1 MSSEDLPSAENE
13 NSESA
18 QEPSV
23 QAPILSEGKR
33 RRLQQLF
40 EHGTLQFNQSNF
52 DYATELL
59 RQCVVGDPGNVI
71 YVQRYLENLKKKY
84 NNNKK
89 GNPMAFLS
97 GRGAKGAVKK
107 AFQKSDWLETVKAG
121 VEALVWN
128 PWDPDVLVN
137 MATATGNLGFMDAPL
152 AYLKVALEGNPK
164 DPAINK
170 VCALALEDLGR
181 ITEAY
186 QCWRRIS
193 EVRNGDEDAERHMA
207 RLSVARTINESGFSA
222 GGTPSA
228 GRKVIS
234 KTESGASVE
243 MTHEQFLEKKIR
255 EKPKSPDAYLELGE
269 IHTQNEHFEKA
280 AAVLKKGFESCGD
293 VNGLQERL
301 EDVEMRLMRQNLAKV
316 EKAEG
321 RQSETWKKLR
331 ADMNTKEME
340 IWEARCQRYPNN
352 LSFKYD
358 LGLRYQMQKMY
369 QEAIQQ
375 FQQAKKEPRRQ
386 GVCCLALGQCFQ
398 EIKQYRL
405 ALSNYE
411 EAITVIPD
419 RDGDNKKKAYYLAG
433 KLAMGLKEY
442 DVAERFLASLADLD
456 FSYRDVSDL
465 LAKLEKARKGEE

>member
-1 MSSEDLPSAENE
+1 MSSEDISSAENE
-13 NSESA
+13 NSESGQELTA
-18 QEPSV
+18 QSPV
-23 QAPILSEGKR
+23 ISEAKR

-40 EHGTLQFNQSNF
+40 DHGSLQFNQSNF
-52 DYATELL
+52 DYASELL
-59 RQCVVGDPGNVI
+59 RQCVIGDPGNVI

-84 NNNKK
+84 NNNRK

-97 GRGAKGAVKK
+97 GRGPKGATKK
-107 AFQKSDWLETVKAG
+107 AFQKGAWQETIKAG
-121 VEALVWN
+121 VEALAWN

-137 MATATGNLGFMDAPL
+137 MATATGNLGFSDAPL

-164 DPAINK
+164 DPGINK
-170 VCALALEDLGR
+170 ICAQALEGLGR

-193 EVRNGDEDAERHMA
+193 EVRPGDDEAERHMA
-207 RLSVARTINESGFSA
+207 RLSVARTINESGFSG
-222 GGTPSA
+222 GGTPT
-228 GRKVIS
+228 GGKKVVS

-255 EKPKSPDAYLELGE
+255 EKPKSPDAYLELGD
-269 IHTQNEHFEKA
+269 IYTQNENFEKA
-280 AAVLKKGFESCGD
+280 AAILKKGFESCGD

-301 EDVEMRLMRQNLAKV
+301 EDVEMRLMRQKLTKV
-316 EKAEG
+316 EKKEG
-321 RQSETWKKLR
+321 RHNDTWKTLR
-331 ADMNTKEME
+331 AEMNTKELE
-340 IWEARCQRYPNN
+340 IWQARCQRYPNN

-358 LGLRYQMQKMY
+358 LGLRYQMQKMF

-419 RDGDNKKKAYYLAG
+419 RDADNKKKAYYLAG
-433 KLAMGLKEY
+433 KLAMGLKNY
-442 DVAERFLASLADLD
+442 AEAEKFLARLADLD
-456 FSYRDVSDL
+456 FSYRDVSEL
-465 LAKLEKARKGEE
+465 LAKLDNARKKDS